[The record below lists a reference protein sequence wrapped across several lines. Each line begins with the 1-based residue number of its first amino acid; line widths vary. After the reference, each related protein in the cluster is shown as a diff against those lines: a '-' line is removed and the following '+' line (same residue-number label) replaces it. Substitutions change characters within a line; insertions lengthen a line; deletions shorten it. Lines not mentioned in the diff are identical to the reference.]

1 MSYSIGQVI
10 FVLSNKTQT
19 VLPGI
24 IREEIHYR
32 SLEGDHVSYKIAIG
46 PPTKQRIIDLSSV
59 DGEVYGSLDEI
70 RTVLIGKLTAFVDDL
85 CVTTNERVSQWYG
98 GVNQSPMQT
107 QSGGRVDP
115 SDLLNAVQVSGQQ
128 QQQPQPSMFQTHDP
142 RANLRSAMSESDL
155 NTREIIMADGTI
167 RKLQINIP
175 TT

>member
-70 RTVLIGKLTAFVDDL
+70 RNVLVGKLTAFVDDL
-85 CVTTNERVSQWYG
+85 CVTTNDRVSQWYG
-98 GVNQSPMQT
+98 AANQPQT
-107 QSGGRVDP
+107 QGQPAGRVDP
-115 SDLLNAVQVSGQQ
+115 SDLLNEVQVSSQQ
-128 QQQPQPSMFQTHDP
+128 HQPQQMFQVNNP
-142 RANLRSAMSESDL
+142 RAALRTNLAEPDL
-155 NTREIIMADGTI
+155 NTREIIMDDGTI
-167 RKLQINIP
+167 RKVQINVSP
-175 TT
+175 V